1 MRVVSVE
8 RGTRGAVKIGL
19 DSGSFFL
26 CRLAYFP
33 EGSLREA
40 AGWEALAAESAPLLG
55 ERELALLAAAAEAF
69 AAEREALKKLALRE
83 RSRLE
88 LELALKRKKHG
99 AAAVKAALDLLESEG
114 LLSERRFADAYLRS
128 RLRSRPEGEALLRA
142 RLSSKGLSRDAAT
155 EAVKERAEDI
165 ASGLERAAAKA
176 LRREEARVARK
187 GRAAALLE
195 PVDSPSDPRSEILS
209 AVYKRL
215 RALGYGRNDVL
226 SALRK
231 LGQQTGGIDE
241 SDDST

>member
-1 MRVVSVE
+1 VRVVSVE
-8 RGTRGAVKIGL
+8 KGTRGAVKIGL

-33 EGSLREA
+33 EGALRDA
-40 AGWEALAAESAPLLG
+40 AVWEALAADPESVLG
-55 ERELALLAAAAEAF
+55 EGDLAFLAAAAEAF
-69 AAEREALKKLALRE
+69 AAERDALKKLALRE

-99 AAAVKAALDLLESEG
+99 AAAIKAALDLLEAES

-128 RLRSRPEGEALLRA
+128 RLRSRPEGEIPHRA
-142 RLSSKGLSRDAAT
+142 RLSSKGRSRDAAS

-165 ASGLERAAAKA
+165 ASGLERAADKA
-176 LRREEARVARK
+176 LRREEARIARK
-187 GRAAALLE
+187 GRAAA
-195 PVDSPSDPRSEILS
+195 SPAIADPRSEILS

-215 RALGYGRNDVL
+215 RSLGYGRNDVL
-226 SALRK
+226 AALQK